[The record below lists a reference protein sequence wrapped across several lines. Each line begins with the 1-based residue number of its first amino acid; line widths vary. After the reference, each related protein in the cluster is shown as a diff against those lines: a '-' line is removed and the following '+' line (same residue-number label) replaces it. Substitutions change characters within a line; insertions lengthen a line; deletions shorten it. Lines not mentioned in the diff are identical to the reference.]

1 MAEKAPSSKPAGMH
15 TLTPHLWFNGN
26 CQEAVAFYQKALGA
40 TLTAPVVMGPGG
52 SSVLHAMLA
61 IGDSPFML
69 ADAWP
74 GTWEK
79 GPDGSSTVGL
89 WVYVEDCDAL
99 FKRAADAGCETEFE
113 MMDAFWGD
121 RMGKVRDPFGHCW
134 AIATHKLVLTPE
146 EIEEGQ
152 QAWLQ
157 TLES

>member
-1 MAEKAPSSKPAGMH
+1 MAKPAPGPIPEGMH
-15 TLTPHLWFNGN
+15 TLTTHLWFNGN

-40 TLTAPVVMGPGG
+40 MLAAPVVMGPGG
-52 SSVLHAMLA
+52 KSVLHAMLA

-99 FKRAADAGCETEFE
+99 FKRAVDAGCESEFE
-113 MMDAFWGD
+113 MMDAFWGGDEVHERVGNDGD
-121 RMGKVRDPFGHCW
+121 RQDREAHPSFGDALYPGSQLAGLDE
-134 AIATHKLVLTPE
+134 AI
-146 EIEEGQ
+146 G
-152 QAWLQ
+152 
-157 TLES
+157 